1 MKKISFKYLAL
12 IALIPLFLTTS
23 CEKSVKGKWT
33 ERDKK
38 TYINDCLDKID
49 AQLTDIPSLAKLG
62 ETTSEEKEQI
72 CGCFVK
78 KLERDNHLPEA
89 SYNSVEIAE
98 ILGTSCMFETLFGGK
113 GNWTPKIKAFF
124 RNSYKE
130 RIENAEFPE
139 IEKKIADCVVA
150 KLENQFNPQDMVK
163 LKDTFEQIIEQMDS
177 SCVNDIEK
185 NKK

>member
-1 MKKISFKYLAL
+1 MLL
-12 IALIPLFLTTS
+12 IVLIPLFLMTS

-38 TYINDCLDKID
+38 TYTNDCLDNID
-49 AQLTDIPSLAKLG
+49 AQLAGIPSLAKLE
-62 ETTSEEKEQI
+62 ETTREEKDKM
-72 CGCFVK
+72 CACFVK

-98 ILGTSCMFETLFGGK
+98 ILGTSCLFETLFGSK
-113 GNWTPKIKAFF
+113 GNWTPKLKTFF
-124 RNSYKE
+124 RASYKE
-130 RIENAEFPE
+130 RIESSEFPE
-139 IEKKIADCVVA
+139 IEKKIADCIVA

-163 LKDTFEQIIEQMDS
+163 LKNTFEQIIEQMDS
-177 SCVNDIEK
+177 SCARDIE